1 MRNKYNFLWLIALVV
16 VILFSGCGKKAEEQA
31 VPPMVKTQIVSL
43 GSGAETS
50 TYSGEVRGRYESN
63 LAFQVG
69 GKIIARNVQLGSR
82 VKAGDILMTL
92 DAKDVAQSVNM
103 SAAQVEAARAKLNLA
118 QANLARYQQLYNEA
132 AISASTIDQYQTS
145 YDGAVADYQ
154 QAQAQYAQNSNS
166 LGYTDL
172 IADSDGVISALTGEV
187 GQVVASGQSV
197 LTLIKTNELEVEIN
211 VPENRVQD
219 MSVGKDVTVGFWAM
233 NNLQLQGKV
242 REVSPMADSVA
253 RTYKV
258 RISLLEPLE
267 SIQLG
272 MTASVNAANAT
283 GTDSNYLYLLP
294 LSAIYQTGTQPQVWV
309 VGDDSLVHLTDIT
322 VESFGDNQV
331 KVTSGLKNKDVV
343 VIAGVHKL
351 RDNQEVRVMTGDEQ

>member
-1 MRNKYNFLWLIALVV
+1 MQKKYNSLWLIALVV
-16 VILFSGCGKKAEEQA
+16 VILFSGCGKKAEEA
-31 VPPMVKTQIVSL
+31 VPPMVKTQTVSL
-43 GSGAETS
+43 GSGAEAS

-82 VKAGDILMTL
+82 VKAGDILMSI
-92 DAKDVAQSVNM
+92 DAQDVTQSVNM

-118 QANLARYQQLYNEA
+118 QANLARYQQLYNDM
-132 AISASTIDQYQTS
+132 AISAAAMDQYQTS
-145 YDGAVADYQ
+145 YDAAAADYQ
-154 QAQAQYAQNSNS
+154 QAQARYAQNSNS
-166 LGYTDL
+166 LGYTNL
-172 IADSDGVISALTGEV
+172 LADGDGVISALNGEV

-197 LTLIKTNELEVEIN
+197 LTLIKTKELEVEIN

-219 MSVGKDVTVGFWAM
+219 MTNGKDVTVDFWAM

-242 REVSPMADSVA
+242 REVSPMADSVS

-258 RISLLEPLE
+258 RISLVDPPEGV
-267 SIQLG
+267 QLG
-272 MTASVNAANAT
+272 MTASVNAVSVT
-283 GTDSNYLYLLP
+283 GADSNYLFLLP
-294 LSAIYQTGTQPQVWV
+294 LSAIYQTGEQPQVWV
-309 VGDDSLVHLTDIT
+309 VGDDSVVHLTNIT
-322 VESFGDNQV
+322 VEAFGDNQV

-351 RDNQEVRVMTGDEQ
+351 RDNQEVRVMSGDDQ